1 VSTLDKLGTAGP
13 ELGSGGLPLTG
24 LPRPFYT
31 SSEWFERD
39 IEKVFRRRWL
49 FVCHVSEIKS
59 PGDFVTFELVDENII
74 VARDRNGSVNAFHN
88 VCRHRGARLCK
99 PERGNAK
106 AFVCP
111 FHAWTYNVDGTLRAA
126 PQMPRLD
133 KERFGL
139 KTVWCEVWNG
149 MVFINLMADQPQP
162 VAEYLRS
169 VKLEDYQ
176 LDKAKVIATRSYT
189 IYANWK
195 LNGETYQE
203 CYHCAGVH
211 TNSLMPLLNTEAL
224 LSAFDDPLAAAHG
237 HDEVVGE
244 FLMHAKDL
252 RKGGFAPGVETESCD
267 GKFASKRLLGDGSV
281 ELAPSLT
288 QWFPNWSIGA
298 FPDTA
303 FIIDW
308 IPVSATETIWRTR
321 WLVHEEAVEGQDY
334 SVEHIVKLA
343 DTFNLEDKTVVELAQ
358 QGINSKSYEP
368 GPLHQPLENEVRK
381 YLAHYLSM
389 VTV

>member
-1 VSTLDKLGTAGP
+1 
-13 ELGSGGLPLTG
+13 
-24 LPRPFYT
+24 
-31 SSEWFERD
+31 
-39 IEKVFRRRWL
+39 
-49 FVCHVSEIKS
+49 
-59 PGDFVTFELVDENII
+59 
-74 VARDRNGSVNAFHN
+74 
-88 VCRHRGARLCK
+88 
-99 PERGNAK
+99 
-106 AFVCP
+106 
-111 FHAWTYNVDGTLRAA
+111 
-126 PQMPRLD
+126 
-133 KERFGL
+133 
-139 KTVWCEVWNG
+139 VWNG

-211 TNSLMPLLNTEAL
+211 SNSLMPLLNTEAL

-237 HDEVVGE
+237 HDEIVGE

-389 VTV
+389 VTA